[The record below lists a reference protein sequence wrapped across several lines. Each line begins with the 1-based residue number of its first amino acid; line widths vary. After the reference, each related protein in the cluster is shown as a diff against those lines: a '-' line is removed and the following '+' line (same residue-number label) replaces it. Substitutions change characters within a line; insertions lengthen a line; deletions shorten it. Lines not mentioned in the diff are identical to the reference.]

1 MNWSL
6 TLEVLPVLLD
16 AAVLTIQLT
25 VMSIAIGFCL
35 ALPLALIGADG
46 PPWLSRLVFLY
57 TFVFRGT
64 PLLVQLF
71 LIYYGLGQLP
81 WIRSS
86 IVWPLL
92 RDPYWCSL
100 LAFSLN
106 HAAYAAEIF
115 RGSIRAVP
123 RGALEAAQAVGMG
136 YLLRTRRIAL
146 PTAFRLALPAYGNEV
161 VLMLKASSLASTVT
175 LMELT
180 GTSRK
185 IVSETFAPYE
195 VFLAAAFIYLVLT
208 FVFVRVFAFL
218 ENCLSLPARNTGLQ
232 RSRVAQG
239 ASPVPED
246 AKS

>member
-16 AAVLTIQLT
+16 AAVLTVQLT

-35 ALPLALIGADG
+35 ALPLAIIGADG
-46 PPWLSRLVFLY
+46 PPWLSRSVFLY
-57 TFVFRGT
+57 TFIFRGT

-81 WIRSS
+81 WVRSS
-86 IVWPLL
+86 IVWPIL
-92 RDPYWCSL
+92 RDPYWCAL

-123 RGALEAAQAVGMG
+123 LGALEAAQAVGMG

-146 PTAFRLALPAYGNEV
+146 PTAFRLALSAYGNEV

-195 VFLAAAFIYLVLT
+195 VFLAAASIYLMLT
-208 FVFVRVFAFL
+208 FVFVKVFAFL
-218 ENCLSLPARNTGLQ
+218 ESRLSLPARSIGKRQTHFSNG
-232 RSRVAQG
+232 V
-239 ASPVPED
+239 SPDIQE